1 MASCCLVTKS
11 CPTLCKPMDCSTLGF
26 PVLHHLLEFAQ
37 IHIRWHGTPLQYC
50 CLENPTDGR
59 VWWAAIHGAAKS
71 RTRLSDFT
79 FTFMRQRRKWQPT
92 PVFLPGESQGQWS
105 LVGCRLW
112 GRTESDTTEVTYSSS
127 SMSIEL
133 VMLSNHL
140 ILCYPLLLLPSIFP
154 RIRVFFQWVSSS
166 HHMAKVLEL
175 QLQCMAL
182 MYG

>member
-1 MASCCLVTKS
+1 MSYS
-11 CPTLCKPMDCSTLGF
+11 
-26 PVLHHLLEFAQ
+26 
-37 IHIRWHGTPLQYC
+37 LQAYG
-50 CLENPTDGR
+50 LQ
-59 VWWAAIHGAAKS
+59 H
-71 RTRLSDFT
+71 TRLPCPSPSPGVCSNSYPLA
-79 FTFMRQRRKWQPT
+79 WHPT
-92 PVFLPGESQGQWS
+92 PVLLPGKPHGWKS
-105 LVGCRLW
+105 LVGCNPWSRQ
-112 GRTESDTTEVTYSSS
+112 ESDTTEVTYSSS

>member
-37 IHIRWHGTPLQYC
+37 THIRWHGTPFQYC

-140 ILCYPLLLLPSIFP
+140 IICYPLILLPSIFP
-154 RIRVFFQWVSSS
+154 SIRVFFQWVSSS